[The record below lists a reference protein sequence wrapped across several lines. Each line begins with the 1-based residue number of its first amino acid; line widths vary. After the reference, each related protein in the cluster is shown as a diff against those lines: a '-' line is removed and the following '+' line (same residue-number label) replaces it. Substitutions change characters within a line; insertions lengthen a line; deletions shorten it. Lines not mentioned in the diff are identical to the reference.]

1 MMLKLMLADD
11 RKTELV
17 SENEDLGKAN
27 DLEGRSLHPQ
37 QDPNVPKECLCTKG
51 GPEGQVL
58 SDPAL
63 GMEKSQEALL
73 E

>member
-1 MMLKLMLADD
+1 MMLKLMLADEM
-11 RKTELV
+11 KTELV
-17 SENEDLGKAN
+17 AENEVLGKAN

-37 QDPNVPKECLCTKG
+37 QDPNFPKECPCTKG
-51 GPEGQVL
+51 GPETQVV
-58 SDPAL
+58 SHPAL